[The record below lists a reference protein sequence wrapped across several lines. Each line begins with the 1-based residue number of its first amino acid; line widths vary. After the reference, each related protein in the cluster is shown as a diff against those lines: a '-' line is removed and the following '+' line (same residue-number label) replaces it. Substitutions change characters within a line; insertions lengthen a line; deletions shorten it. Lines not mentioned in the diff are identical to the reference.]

1 VLEAITQAVI
11 AKRIIRQKEN
21 QIRRG
26 GKCTPGNTQE
36 IELNHCFNQNPPD
49 HQSSAAIYFLESANV
64 FQPRPWIVRVSQ
76 CIRSQWRQRLD
87 YHPGSNASFDALS

>member
-26 GKCTPGNTQE
+26 GKCTAGNTQE
-36 IELNHCFNQNPPD
+36 IELNHA
-49 HQSSAAIYFLESANV
+49 SAKTRWMINLLRLS
-64 FQPRPWIVRVSQ
+64 
-76 CIRSQWRQRLD
+76 IRSICITL
-87 YHPGSNASFDALS
+87 A